1 MKSLSLACVTV
12 LAVLSAPLAHAQ
24 FQNGGFEQGDLS
36 GWTIGGGSNPGLT
49 GAPPFT
55 AANIQ
60 INGSTP
66 GPASVVGAITDAN
79 APDIVLA
86 RIGQHTAKIN
96 DENTGALITTLKQTV
111 QVTNADID
119 PADGLPHIRFAYA
132 PVMDDPGH
140 SPEQQPYFYVAIRR
154 VSDNSILFEKIA
166 YSGQPDAN
174 FLNGS
179 GSWKYL
185 PFQDVDAVLPA
196 DAVGESIELTVIAA
210 DCSLGGHAGYVYVDG
225 FGSAALPP
233 ATGGALGPKMPVPM
247 LPREGLILLA
257 AAMLALGLMAARRA
271 S

>member
-1 MKSLSLACVTV
+1 MKTLARFLIAACALCVASLAQ
-12 LAVLSAPLAHAQ
+12 AQ

-36 GWTIGGGSNPGLT
+36 GWTIGGGSNPGLAGT
-49 GAPPFT
+49 PPFT
-55 AANIQ
+55 AASIQ
-60 INGSTP
+60 ISGSAP
-66 GPASVVGAITDAN
+66 GPATVVGEITDAN
-79 APDIVLA
+79 APEIVLA

-96 DENTGALITTLKQTV
+96 DENTGALVTTLKQTV
-111 QVTNADID
+111 QVTAADID

-154 VSDNSILFEKIA
+154 VSDNSVLFEKIA

-174 FLNGS
+174 FLNGT
-179 GSWKYL
+179 GNWKYL

-196 DAVGESIELTVIAA
+196 NAVGESIELTVIAA

-225 FGSAALPP
+225 FGSAPLPP
-233 ATGGALGPKMPVPM
+233 AAGTAGPKVPVPM
-247 LPREGLILLA
+247 LPRQGLILLA
-257 AAMLALGLMAARRA
+257 SALLFAGLLAMRRG